1 MTIPEDRLVA
11 LSQLRSGDLPPAEA
25 AALRAEIDVD
35 PELAAAWRRLG
46 ALEAQLAALP
56 NPSPPAALR
65 GRVVRRRR
73 RSPMTAALGGLAAL
87 AAAAAI
93 ALIAPGAPP
102 ATLTL
107 LEGHQDVVG
116 AVDVLVPGGAVSVDG
131 HARVR
136 VEPRRAVARKGE
148 AEDPMK
154 SHLLSAAGGAVV
166 TVAVLR
172 GTAVLTTSDDAPPI
186 EVPAGTTRVVQVGAP
201 DAPAPPPRPAQV
213 ADRALDPAVAQYVA
227 DLEAQV
233 AALTLQNT
241 FVSGQLAQY
250 QGEARPFPDDA
261 HPWVSPDGFKEHV
274 TAALA
279 SVEGLNVRDVDCD
292 EYPCIAIAQSTG
304 TEDELR
310 HLMEGVSAA
319 MKAAPEGEGDLNTMI
334 SADMSKNDDDPAAEA
349 TLTLGV
355 ALLDATNPDGD
366 DLGPRIQQR
375 LRDAQ
380 EALSDP
386 R

>member
-11 LSQLRSGDLPPAEA
+11 LSQLRSGDLPPVES

-56 NPSPPAALR
+56 NPTPPAALR
-65 GRVVRRRR
+65 SRVVRRRR
-73 RSPMTAALGGLAAL
+73 RSPMVAPLGGLAAL
-87 AAAAAI
+87 AALAALV
-93 ALIAPGAPP
+93 LIPDEPP

-116 AVDVLVPGGAVSVDG
+116 AVDVVVPGGIVTVDG

-136 VEPRRAVARKGE
+136 VEPHPDALRRGVAE
-148 AEDPMK
+148 VPMK

-172 GTAVLTTSDDAPPI
+172 GTAVLTTPDDGPPI
-186 EVPAGTTRVVQVGAP
+186 EVPAGTTRVVQIGAP
-201 DAPAPPPRPAQV
+201 DTPPPSHPAEV
-213 ADRALDPAVAQYVA
+213 ADRTLDPAVAQYVA

-233 AALTLQNT
+233 ASLTLQNT

-261 HPWVSPDGFKEHV
+261 HPWVSPEGFKEHV

-279 SVEGLNVRDVDCD
+279 SVEGLNVRDIDCD

-304 TEDELR
+304 TEDDLR
-310 HLMEGVSAA
+310 AMIEGVSAA
-319 MKAAPEGEGDLNTMI
+319 MKAAPEAEQDLNTTI
-334 SADMSKNDDDPAAEA
+334 SADMSKDDDDPAAEA

-355 ALLDATNPDGD
+355 ALLDATNPDGE